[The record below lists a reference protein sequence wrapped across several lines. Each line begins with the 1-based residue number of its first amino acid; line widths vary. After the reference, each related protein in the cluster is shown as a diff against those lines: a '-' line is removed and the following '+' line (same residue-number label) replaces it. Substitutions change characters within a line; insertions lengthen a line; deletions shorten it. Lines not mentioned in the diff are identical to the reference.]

1 MKNVYLRVGPTSPGH
16 GNFIRYMAK
25 ACNLQ
30 LFCKKGLTPKKI
42 CHGPGSSR
50 FNNKALNCK
59 FPKMLAFDNCHAK
72 EMCSVAPIEYN
83 FHWNGFVNNFKT
95 VVFSINDTG
104 MKSCAEIDADDL
116 LRHAFPNECDEKKTM
131 LYSKI
136 LEIHHMLPD
145 GTVRILACGGKKLED
160 PIVVTETECLERI
173 LVGAA

>member
-30 LFCKKGLTPKKI
+30 LFCKNGMTPKKI
-42 CHGPGSSR
+42 CYGPGSSC
-50 FNNKALNCK
+50 FNNKALKCK
-59 FPKMLAFDNCHAK
+59 NPKMLAFEDCRSK
-72 EMCSVAPIEYN
+72 DMCDVAPIQYN
-83 FHWNGFVNNFKT
+83 FHWNGLINDFKT
-95 VVFSINDTG
+95 AVFSINDTG
-104 MKSCAEIDADDL
+104 MNLCAEIDL
-116 LRHAFPNECDEKKTM
+116 LRHAFPNEFDEKKTM

-136 LEIHHMLPD
+136 LEINHMLPN

-173 LVGAA
+173 LVRTA